1 MVPVASYWISNFN
14 GPAIRWKIVFL
25 SSNKEKCDEAHSMLE
40 QPSTNNPK
48 YLDDL
53 KPIVINST
61 EQLKLLNALSIDIE
75 DIYFKVSLLL
85 NI

>member
-1 MVPVASYWISNFN
+1 MVPVASFWISNFN

-25 SSNKEKCDEAHSMLE
+25 SSNKDKCDEAHSMLK
-40 QPSTNNPK
+40 QLSSNPK
-48 YLDDL
+48 YLYDL